1 MFYRFLLWLR
11 EGRNRLWVKPAIGSL
26 FAIVFAL
33 FATLADRFVAADAL
47 PSVERDTIDGLLS
60 VIASSMLAVTTF
72 SLSIMVA
79 AFASVSQGASPRATE
94 LVMGDD
100 DTQNAIAA
108 FISAF
113 IFSVIAKTALG
124 LGYYGRAGRFV
135 LFAATVL
142 VLLYLIYTL
151 VMWVR
156 TLSSLGRM
164 GNTLAK
170 LEAAATEAML
180 AYRRAPQM
188 GAKPQNAVPHD
199 GIDLAADQVGYVR
212 YVDMKALQDQAVEQD
227 LRLHLCVRPGA
238 LVYPGSVLLRAQ
250 GQRAPEPQRLRD
262 AFVIGAARTYL
273 QDPRFGIIVLSEVAQ
288 RALSPAVNDPGTA
301 IAAMNTITRV
311 LIDARPG
318 ANADSAKVEGARGEF
333 DRLTMPALDE
343 ADFIEQGF
351 DAISRDGAS
360 ILEVHIRMQKVLAA
374 IAESGSDTLA
384 PAARRQAVTGL
395 RRAEKALMLD
405 QEKRAVREVFD
416 ELHGGAGTS
425 S

>member
-11 EGRNRLWVKPAIGSL
+11 DGRNRLWVKPALGSM
-26 FAIVFAL
+26 FAIAFAL
-33 FATLADRFVAADAL
+33 LATLADRFLPVDAL
-47 PSVERDTIDGLLS
+47 PSIEKDTIDGILS

-72 SLSIMVA
+72 SLSILVA
-79 AFASVSQGASPRATE
+79 AFSSVSQGASPRATE
-94 LVMGDD
+94 LVMADD

-124 LGYYGRAGRFV
+124 LGYYGPGGRFV
-135 LFAATVL
+135 LFSATVI

-170 LEAAATEAML
+170 LEKAATEAML
-180 AYRRAPQM
+180 VYRRAPHM
-188 GAKPQNAVPHD
+188 GAKPQIALPAD
-199 GIDLAADQVGYVR
+199 GTDVVADQVGHVR
-212 YVDMKALQDQAVEQD
+212 YIDMKALQGYAAEHD
-227 LRLHLCVRPGA
+227 LQLHLRVRPGA
-238 LVYPGSVLLRAQ
+238 QVYPGSALLRVQ
-250 GQRAPEPQRLRD
+250 GPDGFEPDRLRD
-262 AFVIGAARTYL
+262 AFVVGPARTYQ
-273 QDPRFGIIVLSEVAQ
+273 QDPRFGIVVLSEVAQ

-318 ANADSAKVEGARGEF
+318 ANGDDGSHGDASDEF

-343 ADFIEQGF
+343 GDFVEQGF
-351 DAISRDGAS
+351 GPISRDGAS

-374 IAESGSDTLA
+374 IADSGSVTLE
-384 PAARRQAVTGL
+384 PAARRQALTDL
-395 RRAEKALMLD
+395 RRAEQALTLD
-405 QEKRAVREVFD
+405 EEKRAVHAVF
-416 ELHGGAGTS
+416 ESLHGSVGPSA
-425 S
+425 